1 MKYLLDTHILLW
13 IAYEEQ
19 KISKKVKGIL
29 ASSENQIFISSVSLW
44 EISLKYNSGK
54 LDLKHYTPET
64 LMEGFMLF
72 FDYEPLDL
80 KISDTQSFYQ
90 LNAVHHQDPFDRML
104 IWQALRYNICLIT
117 DDEQIQKYKDVGLQ
131 VFW

>member
-29 ASSENQIFISSVSLW
+29 ASNENQIFISSVSLW

-80 KISDTQSFYQ
+80 KISDTLSFYQ
-90 LNAVHHQDPFDRML
+90 LNAVHHKDPFDRML
-104 IWQALRYNICLIT
+104 IWQALRYNLCLIT